1 FDFLHFVSKGLLVL
15 NQDRRRLSWDWFVLF
30 WTFDFKRVFC
40 FEPRKK
46 GFKDWQDRFVGHL
59 VSKGP
64 FVLNRIGRMQGWAG
78 LFCFGHLVSKGPFV
92 LNQERKDL
100 RIGRIGYSVG

>member
-1 FDFLHFVSKGLLVL
+1 M
-15 NQDRRRLSWDWFVLF
+15 DRIVLF
-30 WTFDFKRVFC
+30 WTFGFERAVC